1 MTFAPTFLASWTSV
15 KGQKERLPTLPTI
28 TFTICPRIVIGTQG
42 VTKILMLLVVAFT
55 QTHGGAEMSPVNL
68 EGVGARITEGML
80 SLTLHQLLQNLP

>member
-1 MTFAPTFLASWTSV
+1 MD
-15 KGQKERLPTLPTI
+15 KRERSERTATYSPHNYLHHLPQDCDWDPE
-28 TFTICPRIVIGTQG
+28 